1 MIAGRLNEVV
11 KIYNVE
17 STVNDYGER
26 IEEYVLSMTTRAR
39 VDFNSSNR
47 TNENDEIVYNY
58 QKTFNVRSY
67 VPVTDTSHIEWQEK
81 MYRVLSVE
89 KRREYNDIVVIAEL
103 INE

>member
-11 KIYNVE
+11 KIYNME

-26 IEEYVLSMTTRAR
+26 IEDYVLSMTTRAR
-39 VDFNSSNR
+39 VDFNSGNR
-47 TNENDEIVYNY
+47 TNENSEIVYNY
-58 QKTFNVRSY
+58 QKTFSVRSY
-67 VPVTDTSHIEWQEK
+67 VPVTDTSHIEWQSK

-89 KRREYNDIVVIAEL
+89 KRREYNDIVVVAEL

>member
-26 IEEYVLSMTTRAR
+26 IEDYVLSMTTRAR
-39 VDFNSSNR
+39 VDFNSGNR

>member
-1 MIAGRLNEVV
+1 MIAGRLNEVIKV
-11 KIYNVE
+11 YNVE
-17 STVNDYGER
+17 TTVNDYGER
-26 IEEYVLSMTTRAR
+26 IEDYVLSMTTRAR
-39 VDFNSSNR
+39 VDFNSGSR